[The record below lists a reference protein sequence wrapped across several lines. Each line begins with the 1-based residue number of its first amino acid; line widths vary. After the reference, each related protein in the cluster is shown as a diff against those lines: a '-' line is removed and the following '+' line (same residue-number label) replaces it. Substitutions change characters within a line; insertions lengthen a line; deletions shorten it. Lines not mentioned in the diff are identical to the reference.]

1 LQKNGRDEFYK
12 GETAK
17 KLVAFLN
24 TKDGNM
30 TLEDLSQYEA
40 KWRAPITF
48 TYKDLKSLLCLHPAA
63 EDSV

>member
-1 LQKNGRDEFYK
+1 
-12 GETAK
+12 
-17 KLVAFLN
+17 
-24 TKDGNM
+24 M

-63 EDSV
+63 EDSVWTK